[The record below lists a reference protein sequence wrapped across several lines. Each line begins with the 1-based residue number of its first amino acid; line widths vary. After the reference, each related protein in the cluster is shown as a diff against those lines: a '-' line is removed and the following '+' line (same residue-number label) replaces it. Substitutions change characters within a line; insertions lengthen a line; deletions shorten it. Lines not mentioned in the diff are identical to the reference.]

1 MNPMFFEPKPL
12 VVTEDK
18 ATQIMESMLLQQ
30 YQNSPNLKEY
40 MGCFIAE
47 LDILF
52 AETERVY
59 LGRFIEY
66 AFGAQLDVLG
76 IILGQSRA
84 VELPTAWFGFTDA
97 GTVTIS
103 GIAGFS
109 DEATPSDGGIF
120 RDENSQG
127 FNVTPLDDLTY
138 RRLLLVKAMCN
149 NLVSVDVNTQYN
161 LIQTLIGKV
170 PKVMKLTSTVVNTVA
185 LEVSALDVSLAETA
199 LIYYTSKYFMP
210 TGHTLTITR
219 T

>member
-1 MNPMFFEPKPL
+1 MFFEPKPL

-40 MGCFIAE
+40 MGCFLAE

-66 AFGAQLDVLG
+66 AVGAQLDVLG
-76 IILGQSRA
+76 VILGQSRA
-84 VELPTAWFGFTDA
+84 VDLPTAWFGFTDA
-97 GTVTIS
+97 GTVTIP

-109 DEATPSDGGIF
+109 DEATPSDGGIL
-120 RDENSQG
+120 RDGNNQG
-127 FNVTPLDDLTY
+127 FTVTPLDDITY

-149 NLVSVDVNTQYN
+149 NLISVDVNTQYY

-170 PKVMKLTSTVVNTVA
+170 PKVMKLTSTVAFTTA
-185 LEVSALDVSLAETA
+185 LEVSASDVSLAETA
-199 LIYYTSKYFMP
+199 LIDYVSKYFMP

>member
-1 MNPMFFEPKPL
+1 MFFEPKPL

-97 GTVTIS
+97 GTITIP

-109 DEATPSDGGIF
+109 DETTPSD
-120 RDENSQG
+120 
-127 FNVTPLDDLTY
+127 
-138 RRLLLVKAMCN
+138 
-149 NLVSVDVNTQYN
+149 
-161 LIQTLIGKV
+161 
-170 PKVMKLTSTVVNTVA
+170 
-185 LEVSALDVSLAETA
+185 
-199 LIYYTSKYFMP
+199 
-210 TGHTLTITR
+210 
-219 T
+219 

>member
-1 MNPMFFEPKPL
+1 MFFEPKPL

-40 MGCFIAE
+40 MGCFLAE

-66 AFGAQLDVLG
+66 AVGEQQDVLG

-84 VELPTAWFGFTDA
+84 VALPTAWFGFTDA
-97 GTVTIS
+97 GTVTIP

-109 DEATPSDGGIF
+109 DEATPADGGIL

-127 FNVTPLDDLTY
+127 FTVTPLDDITY

-149 NLVSVDVNTQYN
+149 NLISVDVNTQYY

-170 PKVMKLTSTVVNTVA
+170 PKVMKLTSTVAFTTA
-185 LEVSALDVSLAETA
+185 LEVSASDVSLAETA
-199 LIYYTSKYFMP
+199 LIDYTSKYFMP